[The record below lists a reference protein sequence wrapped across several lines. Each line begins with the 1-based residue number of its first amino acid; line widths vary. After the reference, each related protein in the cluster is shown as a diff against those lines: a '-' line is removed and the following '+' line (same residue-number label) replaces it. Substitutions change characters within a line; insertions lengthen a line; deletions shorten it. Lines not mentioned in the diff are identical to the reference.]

1 VDNLWITFAD
11 LLALLP
17 GALFAEDTVPWIVS
31 RGAGWTTLWKTLW
44 ITMLITR

>member
-17 GALFAEDTVPWIVS
+17 GALFAEDTVP
-31 RGAGWTTLWKTLW
+31 
-44 ITMLITR
+44 